1 MARQARAEAT
11 RQKIMDA
18 AVDIFSEVGYAATGL
33 GEIIERA
40 EITKGALYYHFDS
53 REALAAAI
61 IEDATDRVIGAFRE
75 IAHSSSPA
83 LENMI
88 HGSFVVL
95 GMIAHDKTARIGR
108 QLARAL
114 GQFSVVGAHTYADWT
129 TVVGDQAVR
138 AAEEGDLRPG
148 LDPHVVGD
156 TIIATLLGVEQLS
169 TAISAGAD
177 MIPRLTHSWEL
188 LLPGIAN
195 DKSLQYFEQFL
206 AREALRYD
214 KPTIDSD

>member
-11 RQKIMDA
+11 RHKIIEA
-18 AVDIFSEVGYAATGL
+18 AVDIFSEVGYASTGL

-61 IEDATDRVIGAFRE
+61 IEEATDRVIGAFRD
-75 IAHSSSPA
+75 IAQSSTPA

-95 GMIAHDKTARIGR
+95 GMIAQDKLARIGR

-114 GQFSVVGAHTYADWT
+114 GQFSPVGAHTYADWT
-129 TVVGDQAVR
+129 TVVDGQAVR
-138 AAEEGDLRPG
+138 AAEEGDLRPE
-148 LDPHVVGD
+148 LDAHVVGE
-156 TIIATLLGVEQLS
+156 TIIATLLGIEQLS

-177 MIPRLTHSWEL
+177 MISRLTRAWEL

-195 DKSLQYFEQFL
+195 DSALPYFQQFL
-206 AREALRYD
+206 AREAMRYD
-214 KPTIDSD
+214 QPMLSGD

>member
-1 MARQARAEAT
+1 MARQARGEVT

-18 AVDIFSEVGYAATGL
+18 AVDLFSEVGYASTGL

-61 IEDATDRVIGAFRE
+61 IEEATNRVIGAFRD
-75 IAHSSSPA
+75 IAQSSSPA

-95 GMIAHDKTARIGR
+95 GMIAHDKMARIGR

-114 GQFSVVGAHTYADWT
+114 GQFTAVGAHTYADWT
-129 TVVGDQAVR
+129 TVVDDQAVR
-138 AAEEGDLRPG
+138 AGEEGDLTPG
-148 LDPHVVGD
+148 LDPHVVGE
-156 TIIATLLGVEQLS
+156 TIIATLLGIEQLS
-169 TAISAGAD
+169 TAISAGTD
-177 MIPRLTHSWEL
+177 MIPRLTHAWEL

-195 DKSLQYFEQFL
+195 ESGLTYFQQFL
-206 AREALRYD
+206 AREAMRYD
-214 KPTIDSD
+214 KSGVDTD